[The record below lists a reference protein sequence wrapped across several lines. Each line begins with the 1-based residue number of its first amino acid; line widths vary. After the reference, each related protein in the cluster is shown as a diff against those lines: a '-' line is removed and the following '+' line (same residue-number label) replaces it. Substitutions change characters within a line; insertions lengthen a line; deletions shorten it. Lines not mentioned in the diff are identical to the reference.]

1 MIISMNTHLDCWSQP
16 EWVFSYGGMMAE
28 QVTQH
33 VITKGGEFYSRNLGT
48 FEVFNVHAHM
58 GEITNIPPYNLI
70 EADDDTYVAF
80 DVIAKLWFTRTEV
93 H

>member
-1 MIISMNTHLDCWSQP
+1 
-16 EWVFSYGGMMAE
+16 MAE

-33 VITKGGEFYSRNLGT
+33 ITTKSGEFYSRDLGM
-48 FEVFNVHAHM
+48 FEKFNANTHM

-70 EADDDTYVAF
+70 EADDDTYISF
-80 DVIAKLWFTRTEV
+80 DAIAKLWFTRTEV

>member
-1 MIISMNTHLDCWSQP
+1 
-16 EWVFSYGGMMAE
+16 MAE

-33 VITKGGEFYSRNLGT
+33 VITKGGEFYSSDLGV
-48 FEVFNVHAHM
+48 FEKFNADTHM

-70 EADDDTYVAF
+70 KADEDTYVAF
-80 DVIAKLWFTRTEV
+80 DVVAKLWFTRTEV